1 LKAILLLEDGTLFRG
16 ISFGAE
22 GETVGEVVFNTSMT
36 GYQEILTDPSY
47 YGQIVTMTY
56 PQIGNYGV
64 NEEDVESSGVHVS
77 GFVVR
82 EFFDNYS
89 NFRAKASISTYLKK
103 NNITGISGIDTRM
116 LTKRI
121 RLSGAMKGII
131 STETDDIKKLSNK
144 LKDHPDMAGSD
155 LVKYVTCKNS
165 YIYKGSSACNNG
177 SNISTGS
184 PPYNECSIFAGKAD
198 NHTQCSNSA
207 EGSGHNPYSNSK
219 HVSPEY
225 TIAVLD
231 FGIKF
236 NILRCLDST
245 GFKLHVMPATT
256 DIKKILELKPDG
268 VFLSNGPGDP
278 AAVGYA
284 IKTISG
290 MLGRTPIFGICL
302 GHQLMALALGAKT
315 YKLKFGHHG
324 GNQPV
329 KNLENGRVEI
339 TTQNHGF
346 SVDADSLKSIK
357 KSSFKVTH
365 RNLNDGTI
373 EGLEYP
379 EIFAYSVQHHPEA
392 APGPYDSRYIFKNFK
407 QYIEKFKKAAGC

>member
-1 LKAILLLEDGTLFRG
+1 MKAILLLEDGTLFRG
-16 ISFGAE
+16 IGFGAE
-22 GETVGEVVFNTSMT
+22 GEAIGEVVFNTSMT

-64 NEEDVESSGVHVS
+64 NEEDVESSKVHVS

-82 EFFDNYS
+82 EYFDDYS

-103 NNITGISGIDTRM
+103 NSITGISEIDTRM

-131 STETDDIKKLSNK
+131 STVTDDIKKLGDK
-144 LKDHPDMAGSD
+144 LKNHPDMAGSD
-155 LVKYVTCKNS
+155 LVKYVTCKSS
-165 YIYKGSSACNNG
+165 YIYKGMAAH
-177 SNISTGS
+177 
-184 PPYNECSIFAGKAD
+184 NECNIYGTGPAFK
-198 NHTQCSNSA
+198 
-207 EGSGHNPYSNSK
+207 
-219 HVSPEY
+219 
-225 TIAVLD
+225 IAVLD

-236 NILRCLDST
+236 NILRCLDDA
-245 GFKLHVMPATT
+245 GFKLHVMPAAT
-256 DIKKILELKPDG
+256 DLKKILDCNPDG

-278 AAVGYA
+278 AAVEYA
-284 IKTISG
+284 IKTISE
-290 MLGRTPIFGICL
+290 MLGSTPIFGICL
-302 GHQLMALALGAKT
+302 GHQLMAIALGAKT

-357 KSSFKVTH
+357 KSSFKITH

-392 APGPYDSRYIFKNFK
+392 GPGPYDSRYIFKNFK
-407 QYIEKFKKAAGC
+407 QYIEKFKKAAG